1 MREESSDSGVLERV
15 FSNQD
20 KRSYCIA
27 WEKSGMNK
35 SVFCK
40 AQGLSP
46 SVFYTWYGQYK
57 KHGFNESSFSPVV
70 VKSSQ
75 NQSQRIERQ
84 DTIQFEMRLPNHAQL
99 FITMHEHGLVSFIQ
113 ELCHAA
119 TVIR

>member
-1 MREESSDSGVLERV
+1 MRENSDGGVLERV

-40 AQGLSP
+40 TNGLSR

-57 KHGFNESSFSPVV
+57 KHGFDESSFSPVV
-70 VKSSQ
+70 VKSSP
-75 NQSQRIERQ
+75 SPSVERQ

-99 FITMHEHGLVSFIQ
+99 FITMSEHGLASFIQ

>member
-1 MREESSDSGVLERV
+1 MREESGGSGVQEQV

-35 SVFCK
+35 SIFCK
-40 AQGLSP
+40 AQGLPP
-46 SVFYTWYGQYK
+46 SAFYTWYGQYK
-57 KHGFNESSFSPVV
+57 KHRFDESSFSPVV
-70 VKSSQ
+70 VKSSPS
-75 NQSQRIERQ
+75 QSIERQ

-99 FITMHEHGLVSFIQ
+99 FITMREHGLVSFIQ

>member
-1 MREESSDSGVLERV
+1 MRGNSDSGVLERV

-40 AQGLSP
+40 AQGLPP
-46 SVFYTWYGQYK
+46 SAFYTWYGQYK
-57 KHGFNESSFSPVV
+57 KHRFNESSFSPVV
-70 VKSSQ
+70 VKSSPAK
-75 NQSQRIERQ
+75 ELQ
-84 DTIQFEMRLPNHAQL
+84 DRIQFEMRLPNHAQL
-99 FITMHEHGLVSFIQ
+99 FITMREHGLVSFIQ

>member
-1 MREESSDSGVLERV
+1 MRAESSGSGTSGKA

-40 AQGLSP
+40 AHGLSP
-46 SVFYTWYGQYK
+46 SVFYIWYGQYK
-57 KHGFNESSFSPVV
+57 KHRFDESSFSPVMM
-70 VKSSQ
+70 KSSP
-75 NQSQRIERQ
+75 RIERQ

-99 FITMHEHGLVSFIQ
+99 FITMREHGLVSFIQ

>member
-1 MREESSDSGVLERV
+1 MREESGGSGVLEGV

-40 AQGLSP
+40 AQGLPP
-46 SVFYTWYGQYK
+46 SAFYTWYGQYK
-57 KHGFNESSFSPVV
+57 KHRFNESSFSSVV
-70 VKSSQ
+70 VKSSPAK
-75 NQSQRIERQ
+75 ERQ

-99 FITMHEHGLVSFIQ
+99 FITMREHGLVSFIQ

>member
-1 MREESSDSGVLERV
+1 MREESGDSGISEQA
-15 FSNQD
+15 FSNQE

-46 SVFYTWYGQYK
+46 SAFYTWYGQYK
-57 KHGFNESSFSPVV
+57 KYRFNESSFSPVV
-70 VKSSQ
+70 VKSSP
-75 NQSQRIERQ
+75 SIERQ
-84 DTIQFEMRLPNHAQL
+84 NTIQFEMRLPNHAQL
-99 FITMHEHGLVSFIQ
+99 FITMREPGLVSFIQ

>member
-1 MREESSDSGVLERV
+1 MREESNDSGVSEQV

-35 SVFCK
+35 SIFCK
-40 AQGLSP
+40 AQGISTAA
-46 SVFYTWYGQYK
+46 FYMWYGQYK
-57 KHGFNESSFSPVV
+57 KHRFDESSFSPVV
-70 VKSSQ
+70 VKSNPSP
-75 NQSQRIERQ
+75 RIERQ

-99 FITMHEHGLVSFIQ
+99 FITMQEHGLVSFIQ

>member
-1 MREESSDSGVLERV
+1 MREENSGSAASERT
-15 FSNQD
+15 FSHQD

-35 SVFCK
+35 SVLCK
-40 AQGLSP
+40 AQGLPP
-46 SVFYTWYGQYK
+46 SAFYWWYGQFK
-57 KHGFNESSFSPVV
+57 KTRLNESSFSPVV
-70 VKSSQ
+70 VKSSP
-75 NQSQRIERQ
+75 SKELQ

-99 FITMHEHGLVSFIQ
+99 FITMREHGLVSFIQ

>member
-1 MREESSDSGVLERV
+1 MREENSDSGVLERSL
-15 FSNQD
+15 SNQD

-27 WEKSGMNK
+27 WEKSGMSK

-46 SVFYTWYGQYK
+46 SAFYTWYGQYK
-57 KHGFNESSFSPVV
+57 KHRFDESPFSPVV
-70 VKSSQ
+70 VKSSP
-75 NQSQRIERQ
+75 SIGCQ

-99 FITMHEHGLVSFIQ
+99 FITMREHGLVSFIQ